1 MLTVN
6 KSLGYLFI
14 LTLIAGLVTIL
25 LVQKTYSAQ
34 FEIDQELMEIY
45 APIEKKPNMQ

>member
-14 LTLIAGLVTIL
+14 LTLVAGFITIFV
-25 LVQKTYSAQ
+25 VQKTYSAQ
-34 FEIDQELMEIY
+34 FEIDQHLTEIH
-45 APIEKKPNMQ
+45 APIEKQSKI